1 MKQIEFDAAMQ
12 QMNYDQMV
20 ANQQYNADKEELDK
34 EINDR
39 KLSILQLRSEIQAL
53 HIRKLALQSEQKKM
67 NQERHAQ
74 KHQFVIDHPRTSME
88 DYMPSAQGHAIQE
101 EAV

>member
-12 QMNYDQMV
+12 QMNYDQCV
-20 ANQQYNADKEELDK
+20 ANQKYNADKEVIDA
-34 EINDR
+34 EINEIR
-39 KLSILQLRSEIQAL
+39 LKILEQRSRIQEL
-53 HIRKLALQSEQKKM
+53 HIKKMALQAEQKRM

-88 DYMPSAQGHAIQE
+88 DYMPSAQGHAVQE